1 MKTFLLT
8 AILVS
13 VTFLSN
19 AQNLSGYL
27 DSLKEHR
34 FKYVNTHEVV
44 KSQEE
49 RKLIQFFEV
58 DTAFKVVATFE
69 KINDVTGFKMPTSQK
84 SIQRYYRYGK
94 IHFTINGTPLHLFIY
109 QSIDMLYT
117 DDYKDYLFIPFT
129 DATNGSTTYEG
140 GRYIDILI
148 KDIVDNTV
156 TIDFNKAY
164 NPYCCYASGYHCPI
178 PPKENDLNFSIK
190 AGEKKFKK

>member
-58 DTAFKVVATFE
+58 TK
-69 KINDVTGFKMPTSQK
+69 N
-84 SIQRYYRYGK
+84 
-94 IHFTINGTPLHLFIY
+94 HL
-109 QSIDMLYT
+109 DHKTLYNQ
-117 DDYKDYLFIPFT
+117 I
-129 DATNGSTTYEG
+129 
-140 GRYIDILI
+140 
-148 KDIVDNTV
+148 
-156 TIDFNKAY
+156 
-164 NPYCCYASGYHCPI
+164 
-178 PPKENDLNFSIK
+178 
-190 AGEKKFKK
+190 